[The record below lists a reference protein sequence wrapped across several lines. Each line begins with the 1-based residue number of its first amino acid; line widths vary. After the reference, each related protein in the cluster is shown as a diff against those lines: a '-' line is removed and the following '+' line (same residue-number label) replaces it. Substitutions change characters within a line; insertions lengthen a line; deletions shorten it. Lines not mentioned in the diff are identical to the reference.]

1 MLLKFYFLAHLG
13 TGAGSCMT
21 ERQINFTV
29 FIVAFFLISQGLLLL
44 EVTERYAAL
53 CRRCM
58 HHTGEGFRVP
68 TLFFFFRILKDR
80 TQEV

>member
-1 MLLKFYFLAHLG
+1 
-13 TGAGSCMT
+13 MT

-68 TLFFFFRILKDR
+68 TLFFFLGYSR
-80 TQEV
+80 TGPRRSENKKTPVVPGRML